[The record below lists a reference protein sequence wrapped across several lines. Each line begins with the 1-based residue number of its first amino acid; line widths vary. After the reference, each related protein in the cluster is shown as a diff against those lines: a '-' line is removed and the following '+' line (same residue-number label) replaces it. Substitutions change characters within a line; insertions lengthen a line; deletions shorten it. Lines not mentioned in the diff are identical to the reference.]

1 MMKVFVECVK
11 KKKFGNKYK
20 GFRNYAEPF
29 SYIEN
34 KKGNMLEESF
44 VCKEQI
50 LSEDFRDFIYERENP
65 YFLEKISKI
74 RVCDQEIGFY
84 YHTVYVNKIFGDPIT
99 LERFAYGSIPKCYTL
114 LDSETL
120 NQAGISRVQN
130 YPTLQLRGSGVM
142 IGIIDTGIDYEN
154 SLFRNEDGSTRIAG
168 IWDQTIQTGKEPQ
181 GFLFGSEYTREKINE
196 ALQSSNPKEIVPS
209 IDEEGHGTFVASV
222 AAGGENVNEDFLG
235 AAPQATLGIVKLKQA
250 KKYLK
255 QFYFIDE
262 ETKCYQEN
270 DIMLGMRYLELL
282 ARKNQLPLIFCIPLG
297 TNLGDHNGTS
307 PLGNLLSYYSNVHN
321 MAVVLGGGNESN
333 QRHHYYG
340 RVEEKRKKDSAEIR
354 VERTGTGF
362 TLEMWTDIP
371 NIFMVTITSPAGERI
386 PFPTVKQSEST
397 SVHSFV
403 FERTK
408 VYVDYRLL
416 VERTNSELAFI
427 RFENA
432 VEGIWKVEL
441 EALQIADGI
450 FHMWLPVTEFLKG
463 EVYFLRSN
471 PDVTITEPGCVWN
484 AMTAANYNGNNNSI
498 AIDSGRGY
506 TRNGSLKPDFAAP
519 GIEVLGMSNR
529 NQFVRRSGSSISV
542 AITAGASALLME
554 WLYYQLGRRNVD
566 TVQIKN
572 LLILGTNRIEVEEY
586 PNREWGYGTLDLYKT
601 FDELRSF

>member
-1 MMKVFVECVK
+1 
-11 KKKFGNKYK
+11 
-20 GFRNYAEPF
+20 
-29 SYIEN
+29 
-34 KKGNMLEESF
+34 
-44 VCKEQI
+44 
-50 LSEDFRDFIYERENP
+50 
-65 YFLEKISKI
+65 
-74 RVCDQEIGFY
+74 
-84 YHTVYVNKIFGDPIT
+84 
-99 LERFAYGSIPKCYTL
+99 
-114 LDSETL
+114 
-120 NQAGISRVQN
+120 
-130 YPTLQLRGSGVM
+130 M

-154 SLFRNEDGSTRIAG
+154 PLFKNADGTTRIAG
-168 IWDQTIQTGKEPQ
+168 IWDQTIQTGREPE
-181 GFLFGSEYTREKINE
+181 GFLYGSEYIREEINE
-196 ALQSSNPKEIVPS
+196 ALQSDNAKEIVPTT
-209 IDEEGHGTFVASV
+209 DTDGHGTFVASV
-222 AAGGENVNEDFLG
+222 AAGGENVEEDFLG
-235 AAPQATLGIVKLKQA
+235 AAPRAILGIVKLKEA

-255 QFYFIDE
+255 QFYFINE
-262 ETKCYQEN
+262 EAKCYQEN
-270 DIMLGMRYLELL
+270 DIMLGMRYLELI
-282 ARKNQLPLIFCIPLG
+282 AEKEQLPLIFCIPLG

-321 MAVVLGGGNESN
+321 MAVVLGGGNEAN

-340 RVEEKRKKDSAEIR
+340 RLEGERGKDSVEIR
-354 VERTGTGF
+354 VERTGAGF

-371 NIFMVTITSPAGERI
+371 NIFMITITSPAGERI

-403 FERTK
+403 FERTT

-432 VEGIWKVEL
+432 VEGIWKVEV
-441 EALQIADGI
+441 EAIQVADGI
-450 FHMWLPVTEFLKG
+450 FHMWLPVKEFLSG

-471 PDVTITEPGCVWN
+471 PDWTITEPGCVWT
-484 AMTAANYNGNNNSI
+484 AMTAANYNGSNNSI

-519 GIEVLGMSNR
+519 GINVTGATGR
-529 NQFVRRSGSSISV
+529 NQFVERSGSSIST

-572 LLILGTNRIEVEEY
+572 LLVLGTNRMDTEEY
-586 PNREWGYGTLDLYKT
+586 PNRVWGYGTLDLYKT

>member
-1 MMKVFVECVK
+1 
-11 KKKFGNKYK
+11 
-20 GFRNYAEPF
+20 
-29 SYIEN
+29 
-34 KKGNMLEESF
+34 MLEDSTL
-44 VCKEQI
+44 CKEQI

-65 YFLEKISKI
+65 YFLEQTSKT
-74 RVCDQEIGFY
+74 RLCEQEIGFY
-84 YHTVYVNKIFGDPIT
+84 YRSVYVNKIFGDPMT
-99 LERFAYGSIPKCYTL
+99 LERFTYGSIPKCYTL

-120 NQAGISRVQN
+120 NQAGISQVQN
-130 YPTLQLRGSGVM
+130 YPTLQLRGEGVM

-154 SLFRNEDGSTRIAG
+154 PLFKNADGTTRIAG
-168 IWDQTIQTGKEPQ
+168 IWDQTIQTGREPE
-181 GFLFGSEYTREKINE
+181 GFLYGSEYVREEINE
-196 ALQSSNPKEIVPS
+196 ALQSDNPKEIVPTT
-209 IDEEGHGTFVASV
+209 DTDGHGTFVASV
-222 AAGGENVNEDFLG
+222 AAGGENVEEDFLG
-235 AAPQATLGIVKLKQA
+235 AAPRAILGIVKLKEA

-255 QFYFIDE
+255 QFYFINE
-262 ETKCYQEN
+262 EAKCYQEN
-270 DIMLGMRYLELL
+270 DIMRGMRYLELI
-282 ARKNQLPLIFCIPLG
+282 AEKEQLPLIFCIPLG

-321 MAVVLGGGNESN
+321 MAVVLGGGNEAN

-340 RVEEKRKKDSAEIR
+340 RLEGERGKDSVEIR
-354 VERTGTGF
+354 VERTGAGF

-371 NIFMVTITSPAGERI
+371 NIFMITITSPAGERI

-403 FERTK
+403 FERTT

-432 VEGIWKVEL
+432 VEGIWKVEV
-441 EALQIADGI
+441 EAIQVADGI
-450 FHMWLPVTEFLKG
+450 FHMWLPVKEFLSG

-471 PDVTITEPGCVWN
+471 PDWTITEPGCVWT
-484 AMTAANYNGNNNSI
+484 AMTAANYNGSNNSI

-519 GIEVLGMSNR
+519 GINVTGATGR
-529 NQFVRRSGSSISV
+529 NQFVERSGSSIST

-572 LLILGTNRIEVEEY
+572 LLVLGTNRMDTEEY
-586 PNREWGYGTLDLYKT
+586 PNRVWGYGTLDLYKT

>member
-1 MMKVFVECVK
+1 
-11 KKKFGNKYK
+11 
-20 GFRNYAEPF
+20 
-29 SYIEN
+29 
-34 KKGNMLEESF
+34 MLEDLTL
-44 VCKEQI
+44 CKEQI

-65 YFLEKISKI
+65 YFLEQTSKT
-74 RVCDQEIGFY
+74 RLCEQEIGFY
-84 YHTVYVNKIFGDPIT
+84 YRSVYVNKIFGDPMT
-99 LERFAYGSIPKCYTL
+99 LERFTYGSIPKCYTL

-120 NQAGISRVQN
+120 NQAGISQVQN
-130 YPTLQLRGSGVM
+130 YPTLQLRGEGVM

-154 SLFRNEDGSTRIAG
+154 PLFKNADGTTRIAG
-168 IWDQTIQTGKEPQ
+168 IWDQTIQTGREPE
-181 GFLFGSEYTREKINE
+181 GFLYGSEYVREEINE
-196 ALQSSNPKEIVPS
+196 ALQSDNPKEIVPTT
-209 IDEEGHGTFVASV
+209 DTDGHGTFVASV
-222 AAGGENVNEDFLG
+222 AAGGENVEEDFLG
-235 AAPQATLGIVKLKQA
+235 AAPRAILGIVKLKEA

-255 QFYFIDE
+255 QFYFINE
-262 ETKCYQEN
+262 EAKCYQEN
-270 DIMLGMRYLELL
+270 DIMLGMRYLELI
-282 ARKNQLPLIFCIPLG
+282 AEKEQLPLIFCIPLG

-321 MAVVLGGGNESN
+321 MAVVLGGGNEAN

-340 RVEEKRKKDSAEIR
+340 RLEGERGKDSVEIR
-354 VERTGTGF
+354 VERTGAGF

-371 NIFMVTITSPAGERI
+371 NIFMITITSPAGERI

-397 SVHSFV
+397 AVHSFV
-403 FERTK
+403 FERTT

-432 VEGIWKVEL
+432 VEGIWKVEV
-441 EALQIADGI
+441 EAIQVADGI
-450 FHMWLPVTEFLKG
+450 FHMWLPVTEFLSG

-471 PDVTITEPGCVWN
+471 PDWTITEPGCVWT
-484 AMTAANYNGNNNSI
+484 AMTAANYNGSNNSI

-519 GIEVLGMSNR
+519 GINVMGATGR
-529 NQFVRRSGSSISV
+529 NQFVERSGSSIST

-572 LLILGTNRIEVEEY
+572 LLVLGTNRMDTEEY
-586 PNREWGYGTLDLYKT
+586 PNRVWGYGTLDLYKT

>member
-1 MMKVFVECVK
+1 
-11 KKKFGNKYK
+11 
-20 GFRNYAEPF
+20 
-29 SYIEN
+29 
-34 KKGNMLEESF
+34 MLEDSTL
-44 VCKEQI
+44 CKEQI

-65 YFLEKISKI
+65 YFLEQTSKT
-74 RVCDQEIGFY
+74 RLCEQEIGFY
-84 YHTVYVNKIFGDPIT
+84 YRSVYVNKIFGDPMT
-99 LERFAYGSIPKCYTL
+99 LERFTYGSIPKCYTL

-120 NQAGISRVQN
+120 NQAGISQVQN
-130 YPTLQLRGSGVM
+130 YPTLQLRGEGVM

-154 SLFRNEDGSTRIAG
+154 PLFKNADGTTRIAG
-168 IWDQTIQTGKEPQ
+168 IWDQTIQTGREPE
-181 GFLFGSEYTREKINE
+181 GFLYGSEYIREEINE
-196 ALQSSNPKEIVPS
+196 ALQSDNAKEIVPTT
-209 IDEEGHGTFVASV
+209 DTDGHGTFVASV
-222 AAGGENVNEDFLG
+222 AAGGENVEEDFLG
-235 AAPQATLGIVKLKQA
+235 AAPRAILGIVKLKEA

-255 QFYFIDE
+255 QFYFINE
-262 ETKCYQEN
+262 EAKCYQEN
-270 DIMLGMRYLELL
+270 DIMLGMRYLELI
-282 ARKNQLPLIFCIPLG
+282 AEKEQLPLIFCIPLG

-321 MAVVLGGGNESN
+321 MAVVLGGGNEAN

-340 RVEEKRKKDSAEIR
+340 RLEGERGKDSVEIR
-354 VERTGTGF
+354 VERTGAGF

-371 NIFMVTITSPAGERI
+371 NIFMITITSPAGERI

-403 FERTK
+403 FERTT

-432 VEGIWKVEL
+432 VEGIWKVEV
-441 EALQIADGI
+441 EAIQVADGI
-450 FHMWLPVTEFLKG
+450 FHMWLPVKEFLNG

-471 PDVTITEPGCVWN
+471 PDWTITEPGCVWT
-484 AMTAANYNGNNNSI
+484 AMTAANYNGSNNSI

-519 GIEVLGMSNR
+519 GINVTGATGR
-529 NQFVRRSGSSISV
+529 NQFVERSGSSIST

-572 LLILGTNRIEVEEY
+572 LLVLGTNRMDTEEY
-586 PNREWGYGTLDLYKT
+586 PNRVWGYGTLDLYKT

>member
-1 MMKVFVECVK
+1 
-11 KKKFGNKYK
+11 
-20 GFRNYAEPF
+20 
-29 SYIEN
+29 
-34 KKGNMLEESF
+34 MLEDLTL
-44 VCKEQI
+44 CKEQI

-65 YFLEKISKI
+65 YFLEQTSKT
-74 RVCDQEIGFY
+74 RLCEQEIGFY
-84 YHTVYVNKIFGDPIT
+84 YRSVYVNKIFGDPMT
-99 LERFAYGSIPKCYTL
+99 LERFTYGSIPKCYTL

-120 NQAGISRVQN
+120 NQAGISQVQN
-130 YPTLQLRGSGVM
+130 YPTLQLRGEGVM

-154 SLFRNEDGSTRIAG
+154 PLFKNADGTTRIAG
-168 IWDQTIQTGKEPQ
+168 IWDQTIQTGREPE
-181 GFLFGSEYTREKINE
+181 GFLYGSEYIREEINE
-196 ALQSSNPKEIVPS
+196 ALQSDNAKEIVPTT
-209 IDEEGHGTFVASV
+209 DTDGHGTFVASV
-222 AAGGENVNEDFLG
+222 AAGGENVEEDFLG
-235 AAPQATLGIVKLKQA
+235 AAPRAILGIVKLKEA

-255 QFYFIDE
+255 QFYFINE
-262 ETKCYQEN
+262 EAKCYQEN
-270 DIMLGMRYLELL
+270 DIMLGMRYLELI
-282 ARKNQLPLIFCIPLG
+282 AEKEQLPLIFCIPLG

-321 MAVVLGGGNESN
+321 MAVVLGGGNEAN

-340 RVEEKRKKDSAEIR
+340 RLEGERGKDSVEIR
-354 VERTGTGF
+354 VERTGAGF

-371 NIFMVTITSPAGERI
+371 NIFMITITSPAGERI

-403 FERTK
+403 FERTT

-432 VEGIWKVEL
+432 VEGIWKVEV
-441 EALQIADGI
+441 EAIQVADGI
-450 FHMWLPVTEFLKG
+450 FHMWLPVKEFLSG

-471 PDVTITEPGCVWN
+471 PDWTITEPGCVWT
-484 AMTAANYNGNNNSI
+484 AMTAANYNGSNNSI

-519 GIEVLGMSNR
+519 GINVTGATGR
-529 NQFVRRSGSSISV
+529 NQFVERSGSSIST

-572 LLILGTNRIEVEEY
+572 LLVLGTNRMDTEEY
-586 PNREWGYGTLDLYKT
+586 PNRVWGYGTLDLYKT

>member
-1 MMKVFVECVK
+1 
-11 KKKFGNKYK
+11 
-20 GFRNYAEPF
+20 
-29 SYIEN
+29 
-34 KKGNMLEESF
+34 MLEDLTL
-44 VCKEQI
+44 CKEQI

-65 YFLEKISKI
+65 YFLEQTSKT
-74 RVCDQEIGFY
+74 RLCEQEIGFY
-84 YHTVYVNKIFGDPIT
+84 YRSVYVNKIFGDPMT
-99 LERFAYGSIPKCYTL
+99 LERFTYGSIPKCYTL

-120 NQAGISRVQN
+120 NQAGISQVQN
-130 YPTLQLRGSGVM
+130 YPTLQLRGEGVM

-154 SLFRNEDGSTRIAG
+154 PLFKNADGTTRIAG
-168 IWDQTIQTGKEPQ
+168 IWDQTIQTGREPE
-181 GFLFGSEYTREKINE
+181 GFLYGSEYVREEINE
-196 ALQSSNPKEIVPS
+196 ALQSDNPKEIVPTT
-209 IDEEGHGTFVASV
+209 DTDGHGTFVASV
-222 AAGGENVNEDFLG
+222 AAGGENVEEDFLG
-235 AAPQATLGIVKLKQA
+235 AAPRAILGIVKLKEA

-255 QFYFIDE
+255 QFYFINE
-262 ETKCYQEN
+262 EAKCYQEN
-270 DIMLGMRYLELL
+270 DIMLGMRYLELI
-282 ARKNQLPLIFCIPLG
+282 AEKEQLPLIFCIPLG

-321 MAVVLGGGNESN
+321 MAVVLGGGNEAN

-340 RVEEKRKKDSAEIR
+340 RLGGERGKDSVEIR
-354 VERTGTGF
+354 VERTGAGF

-371 NIFMVTITSPAGERI
+371 NIFMITITSPAGERI

-403 FERTK
+403 FERTT

-432 VEGIWKVEL
+432 VEGIWKVEV
-441 EALQIADGI
+441 EAIQVADGI
-450 FHMWLPVTEFLKG
+450 FHMWLPVKEFLSG

-471 PDVTITEPGCVWN
+471 PDWTITEPGCVWT
-484 AMTAANYNGNNNSI
+484 AMTAANYNGSNNSI

-519 GIEVLGMSNR
+519 GINVTGATGR
-529 NQFVRRSGSSISV
+529 NQFVERSGSSIST

-572 LLILGTNRIEVEEY
+572 LLVLGTNRMDTEEY
-586 PNREWGYGTLDLYKT
+586 PNRVWGYGTLDLYKT